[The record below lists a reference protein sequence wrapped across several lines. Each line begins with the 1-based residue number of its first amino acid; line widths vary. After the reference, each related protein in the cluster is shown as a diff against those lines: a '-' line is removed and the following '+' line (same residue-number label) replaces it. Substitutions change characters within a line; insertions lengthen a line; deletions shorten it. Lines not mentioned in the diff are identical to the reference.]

1 MRTECKRDKLE
12 FQPCG
17 ARQVIGEFKG
27 GTITSD
33 GGVLLLKE
41 VDVKRKITSQFAAC
55 FIDHRDQNRIEHTVE
70 ELLAQRIYSL
80 ALGYE
85 DLNDHDQLRR
95 DPLLASV
102 VGKSDPT
109 GNERRR
115 VTDRGNALA
124 GKSTLNRLELRTDD
138 PEKDGRY

>member
-1 MRTECKRDKLE
+1 
-12 FQPCG
+12 
-17 ARQVIGEFKG
+17 VIGEFSG

-41 VDVKRKITSQFAAC
+41 IDAKRNITIQFAAR
-55 FIDHRDQNRIEHTVE
+55 FIDHRDKNRIEHQVE
-70 ELLAQRIYSL
+70 ELVAQRICAL

-85 DLNDHDQLRR
+85 DLIDHDQLRS

-102 VGKSDPT
+102 VGKADPT

-115 VTDRGNALA
+115 ATDRGNALA
-124 GKSTLNRLELRTDD
+124 GKSPLNRLELRTDD
-138 PEKDGRY
+138 PEKDGRYNKDCGVR